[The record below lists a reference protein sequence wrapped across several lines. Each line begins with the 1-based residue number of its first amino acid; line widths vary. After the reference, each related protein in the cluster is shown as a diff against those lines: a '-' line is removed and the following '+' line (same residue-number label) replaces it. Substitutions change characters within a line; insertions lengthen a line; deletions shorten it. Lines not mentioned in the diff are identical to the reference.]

1 MSDIDDLFFRKAE
14 MADFDPIW
22 EIIQQAKAQMRQL
35 GTFQWDATYP
45 LPDDIRRDIQEGVG
59 FVMCVDKQVAVYGV
73 ISFKGEPVYEQIADS
88 WSNALPYVVV
98 HRLAVADGM
107 KRRGLAGQFMLRAE
121 ALSRR
126 EGVYGFR
133 VDTKADNQYMLR
145 LLESLGFRL
154 CGKVY
159 YRNGN
164 ERLAF
169 EKILYPEAHSFGV
182 EGITIR
188 EAIDEDAQAIFEAI
202 DRNRDDLRRWLPFV
216 DGLKTVAD
224 EQQFLHPILATPY
237 EKREPVFVLKHGTEL
252 CGLIGF
258 HFTDSANHRTE
269 IGYWLLPA
277 YRGKGIVT
285 HAVRFLCRWA
295 FQERGM
301 NRIQIRC
308 AVGNQP
314 SNAIP
319 RRLGFV
325 LEGTERQGELLAS
338 GEYTDIHVYGLL
350 KEEFDKRSTF
360 L

>member
-59 FVMCVDKQVAVYGV
+59 YVMCVDKQVAVYGV

-107 KRRGLAGQFMLRAE
+107 KRRGLAGQFMLRA
-121 ALSRR
+121 
-126 EGVYGFR
+126 
-133 VDTKADNQYMLR
+133 D
-145 LLESLGFRL
+145 
-154 CGKVY
+154 
-159 YRNGN
+159 GN

-169 EKILYPEAHSFGV
+169 EKIHYPEAHSFGV
-182 EGITIR
+182 AEITIR
-188 EAIDEDAQAIFEAI
+188 EAIYEDAQAIFEAI

>member
-59 FVMCVDKQVAVYGV
+59 YVMCVDKQVAVYGV

-145 LLESLGFRL
+145 LLESQGFRL

-169 EKILYPEAHSFGV
+169 EKILYPETHSFGV

-188 EAIDEDAQAIFEAI
+188 EAIYEDAQAIFEAI

-237 EKREPVFVLKHGTEL
+237 EKREPVFVLKTRYRIMRIDRISFYGQRQSPY
-252 CGLIGF
+252 G
-258 HFTDSANHRTE
+258 NR
-269 IGYWLLPA
+269 LL
-277 YRGKGIVT
+277 
-285 HAVRFLCRWA
+285 AVACLSWQGDCDTCR
-295 FQERGM
+295 
-301 NRIQIRC
+301 
-308 AVGNQP
+308 P
-314 SNAIP
+314 LP
-319 RRLGFV
+319 LPLGFSRARHEPDTNS
-325 LEGTERQGELLAS
+325 LCSRKSA
-338 GEYTDIHVYGLL
+338 
-350 KEEFDKRSTF
+350 K
-360 L
+360 

>member
-1 MSDIDDLFFRKAE
+1 
-14 MADFDPIW
+14 
-22 EIIQQAKAQMRQL
+22 
-35 GTFQWDATYP
+35 
-45 LPDDIRRDIQEGVG
+45 
-59 FVMCVDKQVAVYGV
+59 
-73 ISFKGEPVYEQIADS
+73 
-88 WSNALPYVVV
+88 
-98 HRLAVADGM
+98 M

-169 EKILYPEAHSFGV
+169 EKILYPETHSFGV

-188 EAIDEDAQAIFEAI
+188 EAIYEDAQAIFEAI

-285 HAVRFLCRWA
+285 HAVHFLCRWA
-295 FQERGM
+295 FQERGI